1 MGTTTIITMTTMG
14 MAMITMM
21 IITVAMDM
29 MTIMITIIMI
39 TITDLIMEES
49 FMADEMMCR
58 SLFMENNKDLMQK
71 TKAKGRG
78 GHKLGLKSHKN
89 TNFSIPEI
97 IMCNLFLNVEHS
109 NL

>member
-1 MGTTTIITMTTMG
+1 MTIITMTTMG

-21 IITVAMDM
+21 IITVAMDT
-29 MTIMITIIMI
+29 MTIMI
-39 TITDLIMEES
+39 TITDLITEES

-58 SLFMENNKDLMQK
+58 SLFMENSKDLMQK

-78 GHKLGLKSHKN
+78 GHKHGLKSHKN

-109 NL
+109 DL

>member
-1 MGTTTIITMTTMG
+1 MTIITMTIMG
-14 MAMITMM
+14 MAT
-21 IITVAMDM
+21 
-29 MTIMITIIMI
+29 TIIIMI
-39 TITDLIMEES
+39 TITDLITEES

-58 SLFMENNKDLMQK
+58 SLFMENSKDLMQK

-97 IMCNLFLNVEHS
+97 MCNLFLNVEHS
-109 NL
+109 DL

>member
-1 MGTTTIITMTTMG
+1 MGTTTIITMTIMG
-14 MAMITMM
+14 MAT
-21 IITVAMDM
+21 
-29 MTIMITIIMI
+29 TIIIMI

-49 FMADEMMCR
+49 FMEDEMMCT

-71 TKAKGRG
+71 TKVKGRG

-97 IMCNLFLNVEHS
+97 MCNLFFEC
-109 NL
+109 